1 MKRPKDLDEYIVAA
15 PRETQKKLRQIRQI
29 VLELAPDAQEKLSY
43 GMPYYGLNGRLL
55 YFAYFK
61 DHVSLFAMPS
71 AITKFE
77 NDLKAY
83 KTSKGTIQ
91 FPLDKPLPLPLL
103 KKIVAF
109 RAAENRVKKY

>member
-1 MKRPKDLDEYIVAA
+1 MAEAKNVEEYMAGAPVAV
-15 PRETQKKLRQIRQI
+15 RRKLEQIRHITRQ
-29 VLELAPDAQEKLSY
+29 VAPEAQEKLSY

-71 AITKFE
+71 AVAKFKK
-77 NDLKAY
+77 DLTAY

-91 FPLDKPLPLPLL
+91 FPLDKPLPLPLI
-103 KKIVAF
+103 KKIITF
-109 RAAENRVKKY
+109 RAAEQRAKKP